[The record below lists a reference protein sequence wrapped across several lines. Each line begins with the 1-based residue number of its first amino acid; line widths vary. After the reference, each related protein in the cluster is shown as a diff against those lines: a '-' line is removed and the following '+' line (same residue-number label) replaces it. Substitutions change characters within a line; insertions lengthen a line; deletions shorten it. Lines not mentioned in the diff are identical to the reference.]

1 MATKKL
7 KNITRLWKGSDEAMK
22 FKFLKSL
29 IFPIAK
35 YGAETWSLSK
45 QAELRINAFEMKS
58 YRKILGVSYTEKKN
72 KSIYQ
77 RPVRDK
83 G

>member
-1 MATKKL
+1 M
-7 KNITRLWKGSDEAMK
+7 LWKGSDEAMK
-22 FKFLKSL
+22 LKFLKSL

-58 YRKILGVSYTEKKN
+58 YRKILRVSYTEKKN